1 MEEKGEGIMLA
12 SLLNF
17 DKFVAPTLI
26 RVVYW
31 VGIVG
36 IIGGVLF
43 QLSNAVQ
50 QMSYNASSALG
61 GVIIALI
68 GGAAALLLWRV
79 VCEIWI
85 VIFSINDRLGQ
96 LVDRGKV

>member
-1 MEEKGEGIMLA
+1 MLA

-43 QLSNAVQ
+43 SLSTALQ
-50 QMSYNASSALG
+50 QMSYNASSAIG

-79 VCEIWI
+79 ICEIWI

-96 LVDRGKV
+96 LVERGKM